1 MNKQIKNVVKKILEE
16 DEYARGNDDYLILKV
31 VQELRPELSGGLF
44 ATVMLNL
51 KNCNK
56 DKQITFEG
64 ITRARRKLQELYPN
78 LRGNAE
84 TEQSRKKEEEN
95 YHVEYGNHI
104 PMLY

>member
-31 VQELRPELSGGLF
+31 VQELRPELSGGSF

-51 KNCNK
+51 KKCSK

-64 ITRARRKLQELYPN
+64 ITRARRKLQELYPFLRAKNEVEN
-78 LRGNAE
+78 LRRE
-84 TEQSRKKEEEN
+84 EEEN
-95 YHVEYGNHI
+95 YHAEYNHI
-104 PMLY
+104 PFIY